1 MLSDKILLA
10 NITLVVIAILLGII
24 ATYYYSKGNKK
35 FLSGEFKSY
44 ASWMMLGV
52 VIYTIHLFVHLID
65 KANEIG
71 WININKNV
79 VSLALYAL
87 LAIAGA
93 FFLIG
98 SYFYLKLSD
107 SIGYK
112 R

>member
-1 MLSDKILLA
+1 MLSDKTLLA
-10 NITLVVIAILLGII
+10 DTVLVVIAMALSMVAI
-24 ATYYYSKGNKK
+24 YYYSRGNKK

-52 VIYTIHLFVHLID
+52 VIYTIHLLFHLIEE
-65 KANEIG
+65 ANAIG
-71 WININKNV
+71 WVNV
-79 VSLALYAL
+79 NETAVSLATYAF

-93 FFLIG
+93 FFLVG
-98 SYFYLKLSD
+98 SYFYLRLSQ

>member
-1 MLSDKILLA
+1 MPSNNIILVNIALAAIAVILSI
-10 NITLVVIAILLGII
+10 IAI
-24 ATYYYSKGNKK
+24 YFYSRRNKR

-52 VIYTIHLFVHLID
+52 VIYTVHLLVHLAEE
-65 KANEIG
+65 ANRIG
-71 WININKNV
+71 WIKVNENA
-79 VSLALYAL
+79 VSLSLHAL
-87 LAIAGA
+87 LAIAGI